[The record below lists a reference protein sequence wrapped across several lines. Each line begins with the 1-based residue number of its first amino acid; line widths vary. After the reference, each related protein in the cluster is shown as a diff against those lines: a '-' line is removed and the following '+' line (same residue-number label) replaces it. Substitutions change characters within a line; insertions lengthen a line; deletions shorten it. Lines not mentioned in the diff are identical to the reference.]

1 MEEGVAMIFLGSR
14 RAWIHFSFL
23 PSMIGGVTRKQPS
36 LNDQGCA
43 ERFKVI
49 CSLIQIQSAK
59 TWAFHIPTI
68 LPLCAISPDPY
79 PLLFYYFFL
88 WAALCNGLRSA
99 KRPRSPLIH
108 INSAKAV
115 NHTQAFLCPA
125 RTQRGGGE
133 VPKTMYAHIM
143 LLVCSAAYLHAMSY

>member
-1 MEEGVAMIFLGSR
+1 MAGEYLYLYQFIFPKFITIISKCSETHANENKTSEVVGGSCEQCWFRRKELQWFFLGSR

-79 PLLFYYFFL
+79 PHLFFYFFY
-88 WAALCNGLRSA
+88 GLRFVMASG
-99 KRPRSPLIH
+99 
-108 INSAKAV
+108 
-115 NHTQAFLCPA
+115 Q
-125 RTQRGGGE
+125 QRD
-133 VPKTMYAHIM
+133 
-143 LLVCSAAYLHAMSY
+143 LDLH